1 MLPYPLR
8 RDDHQLLTPPEWA
21 KLLVLQALEC
31 CAQACSGGALG
42 KGEIII
48 ESDVLLLPQALAAR
62 ERMVLCRRCC
72 KLDKDGARADT
83 GVRNLRPQDG
93 RVAGRLEHSETA
105 MIQRAQRGT

>member
-62 ERMVLCRRCC
+62 ERMWQAGII
-72 KLDKDGARADT
+72 LDW
-83 GVRNLRPQDG
+83 LRVVHVI
-93 RVAGRLEHSETA
+93 VA
-105 MIQRAQRGT
+105 

>member
-1 MLPYPLR
+1 VLPYPLR

-62 ERMVLCRRCC
+62 ERMVLCRQ
-72 KLDKDGARADT
+72 K
-83 GVRNLRPQDG
+83 
-93 RVAGRLEHSETA
+93 
-105 MIQRAQRGT
+105 I